1 MASSLFSG
9 EDTITPQTLMNSE
22 DDDLGQRT
30 DDGASISSSGSLSSV
45 PTQAEPVYACTGD
58 KPVLEGNKKS
68 TLTRDEEASRA
79 LVGAASH
86 QKVPP
91 PTAPK
96 PVLAAKPVLVRPG
109 LKPVKIPKVEEKSQ
123 VKNTTRLRHKRRDF
137 VSFPLPAD
145 NTNYES
151 QRCNRFFFSLCAPFV
166 GKRTRI
172 KTI

>member
-9 EDTITPQTLMNSE
+9 DDTMTPQTLMNSE
-22 DDDLGQRT
+22 DEDDLGQRT
-30 DDGASISSSGSLSSV
+30 DDGASISSSGSLSSA
-45 PTQAEPVYACTGD
+45 PTQAEPVYATAAATD
-58 KPVLEGNKKS
+58 KPVLETAKKS

-79 LVGAASH
+79 LVGAASK

-123 VKNTTRLRHKRRDF
+123 VF
-137 VSFPLPAD
+137 VFL
-145 NTNYES
+145 
-151 QRCNRFFFSLCAPFV
+151 
-166 GKRTRI
+166 GI
-172 KTI
+172 KTTLTSFLHDVAKL